1 MKKYFHFNKDILE
14 CPICFA
20 TIKQTPIYQCRNGHV
35 VRKNC
40 PTCRDGPISQRNR
53 KIEEI
58 VESVTQI
65 EIKTMGCCCGCYFC
79 GCFGIQMGA
88 KVILILSL
96 IFHVLLQINTVS
108 TDVNLSDRLMMQ
120 FFNDPSGFFSGHEIN
135 PVLVKLIIINL
146 ILIALGV
153 FAIIGIFLKKPGF
166 MVGWLIVHMIALVLF
181 RIVSLVTTIVI
192 MTSFFT
198 GASSYDTSAL
208 IVGGSLFIGFL
219 VALNWLGYYFW
230 NIVRSALIEIEQEDG
245 LWYALEFQ
253 LCNYIFR

>member
-14 CPICFA
+14 CPVCFA

-35 VRKNC
+35 ICKNCHPRLRTC

-181 RIVSLVTTIVI
+181 RIVSLKV
-192 MTSFFT
+192 S
-198 GASSYDTSAL
+198 
-208 IVGGSLFIGFL
+208 
-219 VALNWLGYYFW
+219 
-230 NIVRSALIEIEQEDG
+230 
-245 LWYALEFQ
+245 
-253 LCNYIFR
+253 

>member
-1 MKKYFHFNKDILE
+1 
-14 CPICFA
+14 
-20 TIKQTPIYQCRNGHV
+20 
-35 VRKNC
+35 
-40 PTCRDGPISQRNR
+40 
-53 KIEEI
+53 
-58 VESVTQI
+58 
-65 EIKTMGCCCGCYFC
+65 
-79 GCFGIQMGA
+79 MGA

-146 ILIALGV
+146 ILIALDV

-208 IVGGSLFIGFL
+208 IVGGSLSIGFL

-230 NIVRSALIEIEQEDG
+230 NIVRSALIELEQETMVC
-245 LWYALEFQ
+245 YVT
-253 LCNYIFR
+253 

>member
-1 MKKYFHFNKDILE
+1 MTCQIAYQRIKKFQENQLVS
-14 CPICFA
+14 
-20 TIKQTPIYQCRNGHV
+20 QSLQCAV
-35 VRKNC
+35 LWEDKL
-40 PTCRDGPISQRNR
+40 SQ
-53 KIEEI
+53 E
-58 VESVTQI
+58 
-65 EIKTMGCCCGCYFC
+65 
-79 GCFGIQMGA
+79 
-88 KVILILSL
+88 
-96 IFHVLLQINTVS
+96 H
-108 TDVNLSDRLMMQ
+108 
-120 FFNDPSGFFSGHEIN
+120 
-135 PVLVKLIIINL
+135 
-146 ILIALGV
+146 
-153 FAIIGIFLKKPGF
+153 F